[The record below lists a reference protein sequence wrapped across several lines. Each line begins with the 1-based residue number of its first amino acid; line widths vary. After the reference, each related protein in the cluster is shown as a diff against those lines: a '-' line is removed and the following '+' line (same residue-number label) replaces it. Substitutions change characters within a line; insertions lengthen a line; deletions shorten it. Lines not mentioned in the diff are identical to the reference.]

1 MGLDH
6 TRAFLGSL
14 ENTKSQPPPGTKTHR
29 QRSSLAIRSRR
40 LSGEGSSLLANEAL
54 ADDSVETKKKASL
67 HPQRLVGSIVTT
79 WHLALD

>member
-1 MGLDH
+1 M
-6 TRAFLGSL
+6 
-14 ENTKSQPPPGTKTHR
+14 
-29 QRSSLAIRSRR
+29 AIRSRR

-54 ADDSVETKKKASL
+54 ADDSVETKKKKASL